1 MKEETNILLLSD
13 MPPCKNNQKGEMLS
27 QMVRSLLEEKV
38 NVSCICV
45 IENNL
50 ELDYYTDIQNNY
62 DLMILSKPLEKLD
75 KKNIQN
81 KYYKKI
87 KKLQKELIR
96 FIKEKK
102 ISKIFCPLEGE
113 VLTLLLEKAYSKLQ
127 IPYVVQISDNL
138 EKWMEEN
145 DLKKERRTK
154 TKEAYKIVLT
164 NCQKCIVKSTKM
176 STDINK
182 NVNITSTKI
191 MYIDTQKN
199 GEICLSKEKFLE
211 ALDIKF
217 DKEITKLH
225 ILEVNNTDEAGR
237 RFNGYDL
244 IEEINNNTVHSA
256 KQIVTVKNSK
266 NKNVGSFFNN
276 WKQISFE
283 QEILKGEQ
291 NILSVHN
298 QLSLTSDLL
307 KNSDYFKNAD
317 LVHYHLIHNTKLSLY
332 KMIELCS
339 IKPTVLSLHDTWN
352 FTGRCVTYEECDK
365 WKTGCQN
372 CQYLDTM
379 FPFKQDNCNSLWK
392 LKKKIYDKIDV
403 DIIVSTPYMYNLVKE
418 SPLTQNFTHVH
429 LIPFGLDLDR
439 FKEFETKEN
448 IRAKLN
454 INKDDIV
461 LFFRAQKDFKGTE
474 YIVEAMKKLNTDKKI
489 TLLSCSE
496 KGLLKELEDKYTII
510 ELGTINDDKMIEAY
524 NACDIFLMPSK
535 SESFGLMAI
544 EAMACSRPVVVFNN
558 TALPSVTFAPEC
570 GVLVENKNE
579 TKLMEAIE
587 YLIDNEKER
596 LRRGKLG
603 RKLAEEHYD
612 IKTYHKRILKV
623 YEDSY
628 KRQKSKREIAQNTNV
643 DYTLKDVKKIDEKL
657 SFIYKKLFN
666 ETNLP
671 TFLHSKGDKYD
682 EKYIIDYS
690 NENVQNLISLFN
702 EELSKRV
709 KEISLDQE
717 KKLTI
722 RYSLHLLKNDRSNL
736 VYRISKKIKKNR
748 VIYNFTRKTYH
759 SMKWIKRKII
769 PSKRKI

>member
-13 MPPCKNNQKGEMLS
+13 MPPCKNNQKGVMLS

-38 NVSCICV
+38 NVSCFCV

-50 ELDYYTDIQNNY
+50 EPDYYTDIQNNF
-62 DLMILSKPLEKLD
+62 DLMILSNPFEKLN
-75 KKNIQN
+75 KKSIQS
-81 KYYKKI
+81 KYYKNI
-87 KKLQKELIR
+87 KKIQKELNK
-96 FIKEKK
+96 FIEEKK
-102 ISKIFCPLEGE
+102 ITKIFCLLQEE
-113 VLTLLLEKAYSKLQ
+113 LILLLNDAYSKFH

-138 EKWMEEN
+138 ENLMTNNNLVEEKN
-145 DLKKERRTK
+145 TK
-154 TKEAYKIVLT
+154 IKEAYNSVLT
-164 NCQKCIVKSTKM
+164 NCQKCIVESDEM
-176 STDINK
+176 SNHIKENIDITRIK
-182 NVNITSTKI
+182 TIFV
-191 MYIDTQKN
+191 DTQKN
-199 GEICLSKEKFLE
+199 SEKCQISKDKLLE
-211 ALDIKF
+211 ALDIKY
-217 DKEITKLH
+217 DKDITKLH

-256 KQIVTVKNSK
+256 KQIVIVKNSK
-266 NKNVGSFFNN
+266 NKNVGTFFDN

-283 QEILKGEQ
+283 EEILKEEQ

-298 QLSLTSDLL
+298 QLSLTGELL

-339 IKPTVLSLHDTWN
+339 MKPTILSLHDTWN

-365 WKTGCQN
+365 WKTGCNN
-372 CQYLDTM
+372 CPHLDTI
-379 FPFKQDNCNSLWK
+379 FSFKEDNCNSLWK
-392 LKKKIYDKIDV
+392 LKKKIYDNIDV
-403 DIIVSTPYMYNLVKE
+403 DIIVSTPYMLNLVKE

-429 LIPFGLDLDR
+429 LIPFGLDLDK
-439 FKEFETKEN
+439 FKEIDTKEN
-448 IRAKLN
+448 ARTKLN

-461 LFFRAQKDFKGTE
+461 LFFRAQKEFKGTE
-474 YIVEAMKKLNTDKKI
+474 YIVEAMKKLKTDRKI
-489 TLLSCSE
+489 TLISCSE

-510 ELGTINDDKMIEAY
+510 ELGDIKDDKMIEAY

-570 GVLVENKNE
+570 GVLVENKNA

-612 IKTYHKRILKV
+612 IKTYHERILKV
-623 YEDSY
+623 YEEAY
-628 KRQKSKREIAQNTNV
+628 ERQKDKKVIIQDTNV

-657 SFIYKKLFN
+657 SYIYKKLFV
-666 ETNLP
+666 ESSLP
-671 TFLHSKGDKYD
+671 TFLHSEGKKYD
-682 EKYIIDYS
+682 ERYLIDYS

-702 EELSKRV
+702 EELV
-709 KEISLDQE
+709 KKVKKISLPKE

-722 RYSLHLLKNDRSNL
+722 RYSLHLLKNDRSYL
-736 VYRISKKIKKNR
+736 IYRLSKKVKNNKL
-748 VIYNFTRKTYH
+748 IYNVTSKTYH
-759 SMKWIKRKII
+759 GMKWIKQKVV
-769 PSKRKI
+769 PSKNKK